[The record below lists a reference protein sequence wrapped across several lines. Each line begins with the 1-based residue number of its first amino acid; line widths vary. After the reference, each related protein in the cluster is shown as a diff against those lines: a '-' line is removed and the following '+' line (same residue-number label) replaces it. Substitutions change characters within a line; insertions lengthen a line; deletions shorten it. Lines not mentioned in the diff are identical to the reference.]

1 MPEINELAE
10 QLSKLSNDYYGD
22 KRANRENAFMDKY
35 GSKFGNDRGLGL
47 AILEE
52 LDSRG
57 IDTSAADEAV
67 QGIVDDLR
75 GEINQLRTLLGD
87 VEEKTEAIKD
97 AVDNAVAGNPDSSSA
112 AEEAPAEPAVETPA
126 EASAEEAPAEPAAE
140 MPAEGAA
147 PEAPAETPAETPAEE
162 TPADTTAGSELPPEI
177 EQMKQEDNTVS
188 DERLKKNKQCLS
200 DFRMKRVKAKVAEN
214 SFKPSSS
221 MIEIAQRG
229 F

>member
-1 MPEINELAE
+1 MPEMNELAE
-10 QLSKLSNDYYGD
+10 QLDKLSNDYYGD
-22 KRANRENAFMDKY
+22 KRANRESAFMDKY

-75 GEINQLRTLLGD
+75 GEINQLRTLLGA

-97 AVDNAVAGNPDSSSA
+97 AVDGAVSGNPDSSSA
-112 AEEAPAEPAVETPA
+112 AEPGMPPAEPVAD
-126 EASAEEAPAEPAAE
+126 

-147 PEAPAETPAETPAEE
+147 ESEVPAETAPEAPGVPAKTPVGTPAEE
-162 TPADTTAGSELPPEI
+162 APADTAAGSELPPEI

-200 DFRMKRVKAKVAEN
+200 DFRMKRIKAKAAEN
-214 SFKPSSS
+214 SFRPSSS
-221 MIEIAQRG
+221 MLEIAQRG
-229 F
+229 Y

>member
-1 MPEINELAE
+1 MPEMNELAE
-10 QLSKLSNDYYGD
+10 QLTKLSHDYYGD

-52 LDSRG
+52 LDGRG

-75 GEINQLRTLLGD
+75 GEINQLRTLLGA

-97 AVDNAVAGNPDSSSA
+97 AVDSAVSGNPDSSGA
-112 AEEAPAEPAVETPA
+112 AEPEMP
-126 EASAEEAPAEPAAE
+126 PAEPAAD

-147 PEAPAETPAETPAEE
+147 DSEVPAETASEAPADIA
-162 TPADTTAGSELPPEI
+162 AGSELPPEI
-177 EQMKQEDNTVS
+177 EQMKQEDNTLS
-188 DERLKKNKQCLS
+188 DARLKKNKQCLS
-200 DFRMKRVKAKVAEN
+200 DFRMKRIKAKAAES
-214 SFKPSSS
+214 SFRPSSS
-221 MIEIAQRG
+221 MLEIAQRG
-229 F
+229 Y

>member
-1 MPEINELAE
+1 MPEMNELAE
-10 QLSKLSNDYYGD
+10 QLTKLSHDYYGD

-52 LDSRG
+52 LDGRG

-75 GEINQLRTLLGD
+75 GEINQLRTLLGA

-97 AVDNAVAGNPDSSSA
+97 AVDSAVSGNPDSSGA
-112 AEEAPAEPAVETPA
+112 AEPEMP
-126 EASAEEAPAEPAAE
+126 PAEPAAGMPAE
-140 MPAEGAA
+140 GAAGSEVPAETAPGAPAEGAA
-147 PEAPAETPAETPAEE
+147 PEAPAEEA
-162 TPADTTAGSELPPEI
+162 PADTAAGSGSELPPEI
-177 EQMKQEDNTVS
+177 EQMKQEDNTLS

-200 DFRMKRVKAKVAEN
+200 DFRMKRIKAKAAEN
-214 SFKPSSS
+214 SFRPSSS
-221 MIEIAQRG
+221 MLEIAQRG
-229 F
+229 Y

>member
-1 MPEINELAE
+1 MNELAE
-10 QLSKLSNDYYGD
+10 QLTKLSHDYYGD

-52 LDSRG
+52 LDGRG

-75 GEINQLRTLLGD
+75 GEINQLRTLLGA

-97 AVDNAVAGNPDSSSA
+97 AVDSAVSGNPDSSGA
-112 AEEAPAEPAVETPA
+112 AEPEMP
-126 EASAEEAPAEPAAE
+126 PAEPAAG

-147 PEAPAETPAETPAEE
+147 GSEVPAETAPEAPAEGAAPDAPAEE
-162 TPADTTAGSELPPEI
+162 APADTAAGSGSELPPEI
-177 EQMKQEDNTVS
+177 EQMKQEDNTLS
-188 DERLKKNKQCLS
+188 DARLKKNKQCLS
-200 DFRMKRVKAKVAEN
+200 DFRMKRIKAKAAEN
-214 SFKPSSS
+214 SFRPSSS
-221 MIEIAQRG
+221 MLEIAQRG
-229 F
+229 Y